1 MRRFILPLLA
11 LALIGCGSK
20 DKATPAAVAGEPTP
34 APAHSMMPA
43 DDAHAGVMAPGQAQH
58 ESSLNTQVHL
68 SEAVRDAWRGIKVRV
83 VDTTSGAAQEF
94 DVPLGQTEAL
104 GDSGLSLTAKAFI
117 PDFVMDP
124 SGITSRSDEPNNPAA
139 SVVVTENGKDPY
151 TGWLFAAMPDI
162 HPFPHDRY
170 KVTLVEGLP
179 AS

>member
-11 LALIGCGSK
+11 LALIGCGSR
-20 DKATPAAVAGEPTP
+20 DKAAPAASAAQATPAPSHAN
-34 APAHSMMPA
+34 MPA
-43 DDAHAGVMAPGQAQH
+43 DDVHAGLMAPGQTKH
-58 ESSLNTQVHL
+58 EGSLNTEIHL
-68 SEAVRDAWRGIKVRV
+68 SDAVRNAWRGIKVRI
-83 VDTTSGAAQEF
+83 VDTSSGNAQEF

-104 GDSGLSLTAKAFI
+104 GDSGLSLTAKTFI

-139 SVVVTENGKDPY
+139 SVVITEEGKDPY
-151 TGWLFAAMPDI
+151 TGWLFAALPDI

-170 KVTLVEGLP
+170 QVLLVEGLP